1 MFYPEEILHWCQ
13 SAAQRNGQEID
24 SDTERQ
30 HTTWSGSKAK
40 RFKKEFPC
48 VKEFS
53 NFNFLG
59 LSYLFDMI
67 FCVLKPYFIIFCC
80 FRPDCC
86 IIQKKLLPC
95 YFRSSSISINTQGHR
110 KHILSFIFLL
120 QQEGWSWMI
129 WLSGRR
135 YVGDREVNWAEPEFL
150 PLSEYSKQA
159 WSKTGIFVC
168 FFSVFARL
176 RLRMGIICL
185 CVFWVFVA
193 MANLN
198 W

>member
-1 MFYPEEILHWCQ
+1 MQKKFECFTQKKSYIDVK
-13 SAAQRNGQEID
+13 AQRKGTGRKLTQTLRGNTQLEAGQ
-24 SDTERQ
+24 Q
-30 HTTWSGSKAK
+30 AK

-67 FCVLKPYFIIFCC
+67 FCVLKPYFTIFCC

-120 QQEGWSWMI
+120 Q
-129 WLSGRR
+129 
-135 YVGDREVNWAEPEFL
+135 
-150 PLSEYSKQA
+150 
-159 WSKTGIFVC
+159 
-168 FFSVFARL
+168 
-176 RLRMGIICL
+176 
-185 CVFWVFVA
+185 
-193 MANLN
+193 
-198 W
+198 